1 MKAIGLDI
9 GTTSI
14 CGILADIHS
23 GTVEKSITLPNDSGL
38 SSPNVWEK
46 IQSPLRI
53 LETVHIILSK
63 LMCDG
68 VVSIGVTGQM
78 HGILYVD
85 AEGNAVSPLYTWQD
99 GRGDLAFQNTTYA
112 RFLNSATGY
121 GLVTDFYNEKNGL
134 ISETAEKFC
143 TIHDF
148 VVMKLCGNK
157 APVVHVSDAASFGLY
172 DLKNNAFTIVND
184 RIPEVVHGVQTVG
197 YYKNIPVTVAIGD
210 NQASFIGSVKDQNA
224 VLVNVGTGSQISVL
238 SDEIYSVRGL
248 ETRPLYDDKYI
259 LVGSAL
265 CGGRSF
271 AALECF
277 FREVVF
283 LATKEKCASLYG
295 PMLDAIDNLKETG
308 LIFDNRFCGTREE
321 PDLKGSIQNIS
332 LENFTPE
339 NFIFGSLYAISD
351 ELFQM
356 YQKTGKTCGTLVGS
370 GNGIRKN
377 KKLRQMFE
385 AAFSCKMNIPNQ
397 QEEASFGAMLF
408 SLAGSKLYE
417 SIEEAQKIIQYE
429 ETR

>member
-23 GTVEKSITLPNDSGL
+23 GAVKKSITLPNDSGL
-38 SSPNVWEK
+38 SSPNAWEK
-46 IQSPLRI
+46 IQSPQRI

-85 AEGNAVSPLYTWQD
+85 AEGSAVSPLYTWQD

-134 ISETAEKFC
+134 IPETAEKFC

-157 APVVHVSDAASFGLY
+157 APAVHVSDAASFGLY

-184 RIPEVVHGVQTVG
+184 RIPEVVHGVQTAG

-308 LIFDNRFCGTREE
+308 LIFDNRFCGTREK
-321 PDLKGSIQNIS
+321 PDLRGSIQNIS

-356 YQKTGKTCGTLVGS
+356 YQKTGKTCSTLVGS
-370 GNGIRKN
+370 GNGIRRN

-408 SLAGSKLYE
+408 SLAGAKVYD
-417 SIEEAQKIIQYE
+417 SIEEVRKIIQYE

>member
-9 GTTSI
+9 GTTTI

>member
-23 GTVEKSITLPNDSGL
+23 GAVEKSITLPNDSGL

-46 IQSPLRI
+46 IQSPQRI

-210 NQASFIGSVKDQNA
+210 NQASFIGSVKDQNT

-308 LIFDNRFCGTREE
+308 LIFDNRFCGTREK
-321 PDLKGSIQNIS
+321 PDLRGSIQNIS

-356 YQKTGKTCGTLVGS
+356 YQKTGKMCGALVGS

-408 SLAGSKLYE
+408 SLAGAKVYE

>member
-23 GTVEKSITLPNDSGL
+23 GAVEKSITLPNDSGL
-38 SSPNVWEK
+38 SSPNAWEK
-46 IQSPLRI
+46 IQSPQRI
-53 LETVHIILSK
+53 LEIVHIILSK

-78 HGILYVD
+78 HGILYVH
-85 AEGNAVSPLYTWQD
+85 AEGSAVSPLYTWQD

-134 ISETAEKFC
+134 IPETAEKFC

-157 APVVHVSDAASFGLY
+157 APAVHVSDAASFGLY
-172 DLKNNAFTIVND
+172 DLKNNAFTIEND
-184 RIPEVVHGVQTVG
+184 RIPEVVHGVQTAG

-308 LIFDNRFCGTREE
+308 LIFDNRFCGTREK
-321 PDLKGSIQNIS
+321 PDLRGSIQNIS

-356 YQKTGKTCGTLVGS
+356 YQKTGKTCSTLVGS
-370 GNGIRKN
+370 GNGIRRN

-408 SLAGSKLYE
+408 SLAGAKVYD
-417 SIEEAQKIIQYE
+417 SIEEARKIIQYE

>member
-23 GTVEKSITLPNDSGL
+23 GAVEKSITLPNDSGL

-78 HGILYVD
+78 HGIMYVD

-134 ISETAEKFC
+134 VPETAEKFC

-184 RIPEVVHGVQTVG
+184 RIPEVVHGVQTAG

-210 NQASFIGSVKDQNA
+210 NQASFIGSVRDQNA

-308 LIFDNRFCGTREE
+308 LIFDNRFCGTREM
-321 PDLKGSIQNIS
+321 PDLRGSIQNIS

-356 YQKTGKTCGTLVGS
+356 YQKTGKTCGALVGS
-370 GNGIRKN
+370 GNGNRKN

-408 SLAGSKLYE
+408 SLAGAKVYE

>member
-46 IQSPLRI
+46 IQSPQRI

-85 AEGNAVSPLYTWQD
+85 AEGSAVSPLYTWQD

-134 ISETAEKFC
+134 IPETAEKFC

-157 APVVHVSDAASFGLY
+157 APAVHVSDAASFGLY

-308 LIFDNRFCGTREE
+308 LIFDNRFCGTREK
-321 PDLKGSIQNIS
+321 PDLRGSIQNIS

-356 YQKTGKTCGTLVGS
+356 YQKTGKTCSTLVGS
-370 GNGIRKN
+370 GNGIRRN

-408 SLAGSKLYE
+408 SLAGAKVYD

>member
-23 GTVEKSITLPNDSGL
+23 GAVEKSITLPNDSGL
-38 SSPNVWEK
+38 SSPNAWEK
-46 IQSPLRI
+46 IQSPQRI
-53 LETVHIILSK
+53 LEIVHIILSK

-85 AEGNAVSPLYTWQD
+85 AEGSAVSPLYTWQD

-134 ISETAEKFC
+134 IPETAEKFC

-157 APVVHVSDAASFGLY
+157 APAVHVSDAASFGLY

-184 RIPEVVHGVQTVG
+184 RIPEVVHGVQTAG

-308 LIFDNRFCGTREE
+308 LIFDNRFCGTREK
-321 PDLKGSIQNIS
+321 PDLRGSIQNIS

-356 YQKTGKTCGTLVGS
+356 YQKTGKTCSTLVGS
-370 GNGIRKN
+370 GNGIRRN

-408 SLAGSKLYE
+408 SLAGAKVYD
-417 SIEEAQKIIQYE
+417 SIEEVRKIIQYE

>member
-46 IQSPLRI
+46 IQSPQRI

-134 ISETAEKFC
+134 IPETAEKFC

-157 APVVHVSDAASFGLY
+157 VPVVHVSDAASFGLY

-271 AALECF
+271 AALERF

-308 LIFDNRFCGTREE
+308 LIFDNRFCGTREK
-321 PDLKGSIQNIS
+321 PDLRGSIQNIS

-356 YQKTGKTCGTLVGS
+356 YQKTGKMCGALVGS

-408 SLAGSKLYE
+408 SLAGAKVYE

>member
-46 IQSPLRI
+46 IQSPQRI

-85 AEGNAVSPLYTWQD
+85 AEGNTVSPLYTWQD

-134 ISETAEKFC
+134 IPETAEKFC

-157 APVVHVSDAASFGLY
+157 VPVVHVSDAASFGLY

-271 AALECF
+271 AALERF

-308 LIFDNRFCGTREE
+308 LIFDNRFCGTREK
-321 PDLKGSIQNIS
+321 PDLRGSIQNIS

-356 YQKTGKTCGTLVGS
+356 YQKTGKMCGALVGS

-408 SLAGSKLYE
+408 SLAGAKVYE

>member
-23 GTVEKSITLPNDSGL
+23 GTVEKSITHPNDSGL

-85 AEGNAVSPLYTWQD
+85 AEGNAASPLYTWQD

-134 ISETAEKFC
+134 IPETAEKFC

-157 APVVHVSDAASFGLY
+157 APVIHVSDAASFGLY

-308 LIFDNRFCGTREE
+308 LIFDNRFCGTREM
-321 PDLKGSIQNIS
+321 PDLRGSIQNIS

-356 YQKTGKTCGTLVGS
+356 YQKTGKTCGALVGS

-408 SLAGSKLYE
+408 SLAGAKVYE

>member
-23 GTVEKSITLPNDSGL
+23 GAVEKSITLPNDSGL
-38 SSPNVWEK
+38 SSPNAWEK
-46 IQSPLRI
+46 IQSPQRI
-53 LETVHIILSK
+53 LEIVHIILSK

-85 AEGNAVSPLYTWQD
+85 AEGSAVSPLYTWQD

-134 ISETAEKFC
+134 IPETAEKFC

-157 APVVHVSDAASFGLY
+157 APAVHVSDAASFGLY
-172 DLKNNAFTIVND
+172 DLKNNAFTIEND
-184 RIPEVVHGVQTVG
+184 RIPEVVHGVQTAG

-308 LIFDNRFCGTREE
+308 LIFDNRFCGTREK
-321 PDLKGSIQNIS
+321 PDLRGSIQNIS

-356 YQKTGKTCGTLVGS
+356 YQKTGKTCSTLVGS
-370 GNGIRKN
+370 GNGIRRN

-408 SLAGSKLYE
+408 SLAGAKVYD
-417 SIEEAQKIIQYE
+417 SIEEARKIIQYE

>member
-1 MKAIGLDI
+1 LKAIGLDI

-46 IQSPLRI
+46 IQSPQRI

-134 ISETAEKFC
+134 IPETAEKFC

-157 APVVHVSDAASFGLY
+157 VPVVHVSDAASFGLY

-271 AALECF
+271 AALERF

-308 LIFDNRFCGTREE
+308 LIFDNRFCGTREK
-321 PDLKGSIQNIS
+321 PDLRGSIQNIS

-356 YQKTGKTCGTLVGS
+356 YQKTGKMCGALVGS

-408 SLAGSKLYE
+408 SLAGAKVYE